1 MKLHSA
7 APLSLLL
14 LLPLFFLFPRPAE
27 EAPSPTPTPAATT
40 APTRAPV
47 TLQGSESGTMAYC
60 NIRTGEAIVGN
71 GTSEQEGL
79 WWGTWG
85 GHDPLQTA
93 RDAATPNTV
102 SDLKTIPADGITA
115 LHLRARLVGV
125 ALEPSSSGQFELS
138 CVGFSDTGPFPVTT
152 EVRGGTLS
160 IQIEGADGQFYYVN
174 TSADNRCNTLR
185 IGVPADL
192 LSALSLDCS
201 TACVLVDG
209 LDLPVQCD
217 TGNAMVLVHDE
228 TRTQPL
234 TMSCTNGTLGL
245 SADTVS
251 GDVKLT
257 ATNGSVSLL
266 AGTVTGNLTLTATN
280 GSVKAQADT
289 LTTAR
294 LRAENGSVKAE
305 VGVVAESVYAGVS
318 NGKLDFHLTRTPTD
332 LTFHGQGWHLL
343 DALPEGWTDGCAFG
357 PGTPELTLECGN
369 GDAEFTV
376 G

>member
-7 APLSLLL
+7 APLGFLL
-14 LLPLFFLFPRPAE
+14 LLPLLLLLPRPAE
-27 EAPSPTPTPAATT
+27 EAPAPTPTPAVTH

-60 NIRTGEAIVGN
+60 NLRTGEAIVGN
-71 GTSEQEGL
+71 DAPGQDGL
-79 WWGTWG
+79 WWGARG

-93 RDAATPNTV
+93 RDAAAPNTV
-102 SDLKTIPADGITA
+102 SDLKTVPAGGITA
-115 LHLRARLVGV
+115 LRLRARLVGV
-125 ALEPSSSGQFELS
+125 ALEPSASGQFELS
-138 CVGFSDTGPFPVTT
+138 YVGFSDTAPFPVTT
-152 EVRGGTLS
+152 EVRDGALS

-174 TSADNRCNTLR
+174 TSADDRCNTLR
-185 IGVPADL
+185 VGVPAGI

-234 TMSCTNGTLGL
+234 TMSCTNGSLGL
-245 SADTVS
+245 SAGTVS
-251 GDVKLT
+251 GDV
-257 ATNGSVSLL
+257 
-266 AGTVTGNLTLTATN
+266 TLTATN
-280 GSVKAQADT
+280 GMVSLLAETVTGDLTLTAANGSVKAEADA

-294 LRAENGSVKAE
+294 LRAENGSVQAA
-305 VGVVAESVYAGVS
+305 VGTVADAVYAGVS
-318 NGKLDFHLTRTPTD
+318 NGDLTFHLTRVPTD
-332 LTFHGQGWHLL
+332 LTFHAQGWHLL
-343 DALPEGWTDGCAFG
+343 DSLPDGWTDGRVFG
-357 PGTPELTLECGN
+357 PGGPELTLECVN
-369 GDAEFTV
+369 GDADFTV